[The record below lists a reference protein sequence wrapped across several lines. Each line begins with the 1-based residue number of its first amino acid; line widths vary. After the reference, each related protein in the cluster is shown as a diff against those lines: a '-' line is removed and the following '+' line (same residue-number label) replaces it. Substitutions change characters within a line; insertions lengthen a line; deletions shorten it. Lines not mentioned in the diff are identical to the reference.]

1 MSTPRFKLASVAKVV
16 VAAAIA
22 LAIIASPERAWADED
37 ALPITVVAVKS
48 DDALDQA
55 EALTQAL
62 RKAVR
67 DAKGWSL
74 GEGNQSL
81 EFLALQMK
89 CEEPIDAACEAR
101 IADVIKADRFIWCV
115 VNLSSD
121 GGAVEGELNLFVRGK
136 GTSKATI
143 NYSANLADANDD
155 ALIDVANTA
164 ISEVTGGPPKGGL
177 KVTTGGIA
185 GQLYVDD
192 KPIGALPEDGATF
205 QLPAGSHRVVVKSP
219 GYADAEGTTT
229 VKPATTVELSLTL
242 VETEEVEPIDG
253 RMIGGFIGIGVGLA
267 GGAVGLWQA
276 LEVNSI
282 RNDDGYAQYASR
294 FTDKDDVC
302 DQAAAGNPGAMNVI
316 ATPGAAS
323 APTVADQ
330 CDKANTAELIQAIAF
345 PTAAVAAGVGFYLLG
360 TSSLF
365 GGDDA
370 GDGGDDDDDD
380 DDDEPS
386 ALTITPI
393 IAPGMQA
400 VSVGY
405 RF

>member
-1 MSTPRFKLASVAKVV
+1 MSTSRFTPAVFAKVV
-16 VAAAIA
+16 LVAAIA
-22 LAIIASPERAWADED
+22 LAVVASPSHAWADDD

-121 GGAVEGELNLFVRGK
+121 GSSVEGELNLFVRGK
-136 GTSKATI
+136 GTSKAPI
-143 NYSANLADANDD
+143 SYSANLADANDD
-155 ALIDVANTA
+155 ALVDVANTA
-164 ISEVTGGPPKGGL
+164 IAEVTGGPPKGGL

-185 GQLYVDD
+185 GQLYVDG

-219 GYADAEGTTT
+219 GHADAEGTTT

-242 VETEEVEPIDG
+242 VEQEDEEPIDG
-253 RMIGGFIGIGVGLA
+253 RMIGGFVGIGVGLA
-267 GGAVGLWQA
+267 GGAIGLWQA
-276 LEVNSI
+276 LSVQSI
-282 RNDDGYAQYASR
+282 KSDDGFLQYAQR

-302 DQAAAGNPGAMNVI
+302 EQAKAGNPGAVNI
-316 ATPGAAS
+316 AATPGAAS
-323 APTVADQ
+323 APSVADM
-330 CDKANTAELIQAIAF
+330 CSEANTGELIQAIAF

-365 GGDDA
+365 GGDEAD
-370 GDGGDDDDDD
+370 DGDDDDDD
-380 DDDEPS
+380 DDAT

-393 IAPGMQA
+393 ISPQMQA
-400 VSVGY
+400 VSIGY